1 MTICRIKVEN
11 VKGAKCHDIVAN
23 IIPNKPSLLV
33 APNGFG
39 KSSITSAFNSLI
51 PSKLKLNNDHLHG
64 GSAQNRPKL
73 TIELKDAAGNKGMLI
88 ADDDKNDLTGKI
100 DVFVIN
106 SRLEAKATKQKMG
119 SFTTAFASL
128 KINRVVLVEKI
139 PEKAHFDYSVTTFRR
154 SFGVNGKCLPNIE
167 FVFENLAALEAFFEE
182 SKLLAKISGA
192 RTQGKIKQIIFLINQ
207 QNGDAAAI
215 KQWIAANCLAALL
228 DIQCINRAA
237 SIFLDHTREI
247 ASQVD
252 AVLCAYQMCELYASN
267 PVAFKSALMYAQYN
281 ADKETYKQVISS
293 FDTTWKDIK
302 PKEQKGQLVLDF
314 PGAMHI
320 SNGQRDSLT
329 FAAMIQRISNRI
341 GQRDVIL
348 VIDEIFDYLDDAN
361 LTAAQYY
368 ISNLIEKV
376 KMSGA
381 RIYPLI
387 FTHLNPI
394 YFKNYTFNDQKVYFI
409 DKRAPSINEHFKK
422 IILKRDDATI
432 KSIVERHFIHYH
444 PDDVDIQTQF
454 QNLGL
459 KKSLGKSR
467 DFHAHIQAE
476 WEKYKQ
482 NKPEYDPFAICCFVR
497 VKLEEIAYRKINE
510 PTHQAEFININK
522 TRSKLEYAKSIGVKI
537 PETAFLLGIIYN
549 EGLHVRDN
557 MDNSSPVVAKLEN
570 LVIRKMA
577 IEATDS

>member
-11 VKGAKCHDIVAN
+11 VKGAKYHDIVAN

-39 KSSITSAFNSLI
+39 KSSITAAFDSLT

-64 GSAQNRPKL
+64 GSAQNLPKL
-73 TIELKDAAGNKGMLI
+73 TIELKDAAGNTSILI
-88 ADDDKNDLTGKI
+88 ADDGKNDLTGKI

-106 SRLEAKATKQKMG
+106 SRLEAKATKRNMG
-119 SFTTAFASL
+119 GFTTASASL
-128 KINRVVLVEKI
+128 KINKVVLVEKI
-139 PEKAHFDYSVTTFRR
+139 PKKAHFDYTIAEFRK
-154 SFGVNGKCLPNIE
+154 SFGVNGKCLPNIG
-167 FVFENLAALEAFFEE
+167 FVFNNSAALEAFFEE
-182 SKLLAKISGA
+182 CTLLAKISGA
-192 RTQGKIKQIIFLINQ
+192 RVQAKIKEIIHSINQ

-215 KQWIAANCLAALL
+215 KQWIAANCLAELRG
-228 DIQCINRAA
+228 IKCIDRAA

-252 AVLCAYQMCELYASN
+252 AVLCAYQICELYASA
-267 PVAFKSALMYAQYN
+267 PAAFKSACTYAQYN

-329 FAAMIQRISNRI
+329 FAAMTQRISGRI
-341 GQRDVIL
+341 GKRDAIL
-348 VIDEIFDYLDDAN
+348 VIDEVFDYLDDAN

-368 ISNLIEKV
+368 ISNLIETV
-376 KMSGA
+376 KASGT

-394 YFKNYTFNDQKVYFI
+394 YFKNYAFNDQKVYFI
-409 DKRAPSINEHFKK
+409 DKRTQSINEHFKK
-422 IILKRDDATI
+422 IILKREDVAIKDA
-432 KSIVERHFIHYH
+432 VERYFIHYH
-444 PDDVDIQTQF
+444 PNDMDMQHQF
-454 QNLGL
+454 QALGL
-459 KKSLGKSR
+459 KKSLGNSR
-467 DFHAHIQAE
+467 NFHAHIQAE
-476 WEKYKQ
+476 WEKYKR
-482 NKPEYDPFAICCFVR
+482 NDPEYDPFAICCFVR

-510 PTHQAEFININK
+510 PAHQAEFINTNK
-522 TRSKLEYAKSIGVKI
+522 TRSKLEYARSIGVKV

-557 MDNSSPVVAKLEN
+557 VDNSSPVVAKLEN

-577 IEATDS
+577 IEATDG